1 MRKIFPLKKRLKETL
16 VCTVQDTMYVAVRY
30 CSKLFSYG
38 LPGAGVLMADCI
50 TACSAVLAYPGR
62 PSDVSKEKGKERN

>member
-1 MRKIFPLKKRLKETL
+1 
-16 VCTVQDTMYVAVRY
+16 MYVAVRY

>member
-1 MRKIFPLKKRLKETL
+1 MKHLKENCYF
-16 VCTVQDTMYVAVRY
+16 VCTVQDTIYVAVRY

-50 TACSAVLAYPGR
+50 TACSTVLAYHGR
-62 PSDVSKEKGKERN
+62 PSDVSKEEGKEKERKK